1 MRNVWVR
8 LALATECSE
17 SAGLFRRRAP
27 LGPALGR
34 GIVDRFGIDPRGA
47 IRTLHLLPE
56 RRPGLEIIHQEFGG
70 GEGVA
75 AMRGGRDDKDDV
87 VAWQKPTMTMN
98 DGGAD
103 ERPSRLCLG
112 HMAGDLRLG
121 HAGIV
126 FEHHGGDRR
135 AGLVAPADSR
145 ESDDGADVGA
155 SPREQCGFRSDVE
168 VRALQPYGCRHL
180 NQPPVIGGKN
190 ATSLAP
196 ATGALALTWVRS
208 MAVRM
213 NLGFSNAN
221 AYSSP
226 RPASQVMRSATV
238 ATPAGG
244 STTSSALPTRS
255 RTQAKYRSFTLIPR
269 SDAAPRHENNHIRY
283 RASQWRKSRAASG
296 RNR

>member
-1 MRNVWVR
+1 M
-8 LALATECSE
+8 LPSA
-17 SAGLFRRRAP
+17 AGLLSRRAP
-27 LGPALGR
+27 LGPALGC
-34 GIVDRFGIDPRGA
+34 GIVGRFGVDP
-47 IRTLHLLPE
+47 
-56 RRPGLEIIHQEFGG
+56 
-70 GEGVA
+70 GVA
-75 AMRGGRDDKDDV
+75 AMRGGGDDKDDV
-87 VAWQKPTMTMN
+87 VAGQKSAMAMN

-103 ERPSRLCLG
+103 ERPSRLGLR

-135 AGLVAPADSR
+135 AGLVAPANPC
-145 ESDDGADVGA
+145 ESNDGADVGA
-155 SPREQCGFRSDVE
+155 SPRQQCGFRSGIE
-168 VRALQPYGCRHL
+168 VRALQPDGCRHL

-196 ATGALALTWVRS
+196 ATDALALTWVRS

-238 ATPAGG
+238 ATPGGG

-269 SDAAPRHENNHIRY
+269 SDAAPRPGNNHIRY
-283 RASQWRKSRAASG
+283 RATRWRKSTAASG